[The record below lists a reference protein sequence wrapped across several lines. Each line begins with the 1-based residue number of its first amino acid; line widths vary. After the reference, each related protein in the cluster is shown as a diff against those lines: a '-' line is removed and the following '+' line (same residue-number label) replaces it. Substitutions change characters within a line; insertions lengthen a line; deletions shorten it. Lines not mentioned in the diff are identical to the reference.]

1 MIRRDWPR
9 GAEPAER
16 WYLVSQVEHAR
27 LSHQLAAAWD
37 PSFIAPHV
45 RDEFLAAVLH
55 HDDGWLGWDA
65 APGID
70 PEHGRPYAFTE
81 MPPAEAQRIW
91 SESIDACR
99 ALGPL
104 AGWMVA
110 SHFTELQSKPDDDYA
125 EWIDWLEPVR
135 EQRDAWLAEWLGV
148 SADNTPELANRC
160 LAWLQ
165 AFDWLSLWLCCRCP
179 VVTEDHPTEP
189 LVIGGGVDG
198 RLGWPEVTFT
208 PTAGGQ
214 VQVDPWPFVG
224 ERVAL
229 HVAATMAPVVSY
241 DPQQCAKAHK
251 PVELSWQ
258 LIDSC

>member
-9 GAEPAER
+9 GAEPAEN
-16 WYLVSQVEHAR
+16 WYLISQVEHAR
-27 LSHQLAAAWD
+27 LSHELASAWD
-37 PSFIAPHV
+37 SSFLPAHV
-45 RDEFLAAVLH
+45 REEFLAAVLH

-65 APGID
+65 APLID

-91 SESIDACR
+91 SDSIDACR

-125 EWIDWLEPVR
+125 EWIGWLEPVR
-135 EQRDAWLAEWLGV
+135 QRRDVWLGEWLGA
-148 SADNTPELANRC
+148 SEQNTPELAERC

-179 VVTEDHPTEP
+179 AEKGDSPIEP
-189 LVIGGGVDG
+189 LVIGGGVDK

-208 PTAGGQ
+208 PTTGGN
-214 VQVDPWPFVG
+214 VQVDPWPF
-224 ERVAL
+224 
-229 HVAATMAPVVSY
+229 TVS
-241 DPQQCAKAHK
+241 Q
-251 PVELSWQ
+251 VELSASAKQ
-258 LIDSC
+258 LEASSSQSEEFMIAASLTSLTWRMAT